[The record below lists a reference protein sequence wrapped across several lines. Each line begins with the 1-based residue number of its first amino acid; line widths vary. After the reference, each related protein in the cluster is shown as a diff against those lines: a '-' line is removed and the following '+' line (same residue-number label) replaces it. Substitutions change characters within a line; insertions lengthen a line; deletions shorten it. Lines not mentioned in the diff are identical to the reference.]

1 MTPISEA
8 LEIIDAFEVADPR
21 YSTVV
26 RVLREFVEKQ
36 SIDAQTGAQ
45 DGPRISVI
53 SVARAAGL
61 SRHLLSHSGAPL
73 GEGWSLIQAVLR
85 VLSNASLQA
94 KCDYLEMENKDL
106 HRKLDFHVSRTAQLM
121 VQVRHLEKSNATGR
135 LPPKRKGSRA
145 TPQEAREASN
155 ILPMS
160 SIGVRKPPT

>member
-1 MTPISEA
+1 VTPIREA
-8 LEIIDAFEVADPR
+8 LDIIDSFNGADPR
-21 YSTVV
+21 YAAVV
-26 RVLREFVEKQ
+26 RVLRGFVEKQ
-36 SIDAQTGAQ
+36 TIDGQTGEH

-61 SRHLLSHSGAPL
+61 SRHLLSHSVAPM
-73 GEGWSLIQAVLR
+73 GEGWSLIQAVLK
-85 VLSNASLQA
+85 VLASASLQA
-94 KCDYLEMENKDL
+94 KCDYLEMENKEL
-106 HRKLDFHVSRTAQLM
+106 HRKLDFHVSQTAELM

-145 TPQEAREASN
+145 TPQDAREASN